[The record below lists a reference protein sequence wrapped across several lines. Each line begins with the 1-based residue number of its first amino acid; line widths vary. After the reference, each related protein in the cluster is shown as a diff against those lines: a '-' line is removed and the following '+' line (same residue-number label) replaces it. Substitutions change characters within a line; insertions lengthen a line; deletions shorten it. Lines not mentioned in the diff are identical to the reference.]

1 MSYPLLSSFDTN
13 MLNAIRREKSH
24 IERLM
29 IEDDSVSSYPVV
41 LEYLKRRIIQI
52 ESQRKSRPF

>member
-29 IEDDSVSSYPVV
+29 IEDDSVPSYPVV